1 MSILVDKNLKDA
13 IATGTILVDPFD
25 PSLIQPNSLDVR
37 LGNTECRYIA
47 PGYNCVI
54 NPADEAPRSV
64 SRQVDKVVIKP
75 GEFILVETMEYF
87 KLPST
92 IYGEIMGKSSTGRLG
107 IDVENAGLIDSGF
120 EGTLT
125 LELYNKTKSH
135 TYTLPPGFPIAQIVF
150 YPCDEV
156 ETPYNMKSTS
166 RYNGQRGA
174 TPYRV
179 QTHDTDDRGASSEA
193 YGETTAFGKAI
204 DHFRARKRG
213 KGSGGAKRSSADSG
227 EQDEQSSI

>member
-1 MSILVDKNLKDA
+1 MTILVDSQLRVA
-13 IATGTILVDPFD
+13 IEMGTILVDPYD
-25 PSLIQPNSLDVR
+25 PLLIQPNSLDVR

-135 TYTLPPGFPIAQIVF
+135 TYTLSPGFPIAQIVF

-156 ETPYNMKSTS
+156 EMSYSQRKTA
-166 RYNGQRGA
+166 RYLGQRGA
-174 TPYRV
+174 TPYRI
-179 QTHDTDDRGASSEA
+179 QTYDANDRTASGEADGTDS
-193 YGETTAFGKAI
+193 AFGKAI
-204 DHFRARKRG
+204 DYFSSRKR
-213 KGSGGAKRSSADSG
+213 KGSSGSKRNSTDSG
-227 EQDEQSSI
+227 E

>member
-1 MSILVDKNLKDA
+1 MTILVDSQLRVA
-13 IATGTILVDPFD
+13 IEMGTILVDPYD
-25 PSLIQPNSLDVR
+25 PLLIQPNSLDVR
-37 LGNTECRYIA
+37 LGNTECRYVA

-64 SRQVDKVVIKP
+64 SRQVDKVIIKP
-75 GEFILVETMEYF
+75 GEFILVETMEYI
-87 KLPST
+87 KLPSN

-107 IDVENAGLIDSGF
+107 IDVENAGLVDSGF

-125 LELYNKTKSH
+125 LELYNKTKNH
-135 TYTLPPGFPIAQIVF
+135 TYALPPGFPIAQIVF

-156 ETPYNMKSTS
+156 ETPYNMKKTS

-179 QTHDTDDRGASSEA
+179 ITHDTDDRGTSSEVH
-193 YGETTAFGKAI
+193 GEATAFGKI
-204 DHFRARKRG
+204 VDHFSPRKRR
-213 KGSGGAKRSSADSG
+213 KGAGGNKRPSADSG